1 MLDMHHSKLRFYFL
15 LLLLACMGGIFIH
28 ATLTDE
34 DKARKE
40 FETYYKIYSLALPD
54 KLLFAGEPVPLTDF
68 DVQERYDREIL
79 TNVYWQSQ
87 TLLMIKRA
95 GKYFPVVEKI
105 LAKNGVPD
113 DMKYLA
119 LAESGLQNLVSPAG
133 AAGYWQMLDATARN
147 YGLEVSNEVDERYHL
162 EKATEAACRYF
173 KEAYGV
179 FGSWALVAAS
189 YNMGIDGVKKQ
200 LRQQGV
206 NSYYDLL
213 LNTETSRY
221 VFRTLAIKEIMER
234 PKTYGFNVVGAHG
247 YQPVP
252 TVKVKVTRNIPDL
265 VKYSLDNGC
274 NYKLLKLLNPW
285 LRSNSLTVTAG
296 KVYYIELPRDRV
308 LQTDLVQKVTN
319 DTIDVLNTHI
329 GNMEEV
335 TAWFEHKVLPGETI
349 EQLALKYN
357 VPVADIRLLNNLA
370 SGRQPKAG
378 ERIKIKKQLE
388 D

>member
-1 MLDMHHSKLRFYFL
+1 MLDMFGAKQRFYFL
-15 LLLLACMGGIFIH
+15 LLLIICMGGIFIH

-40 FETYYKIYSLALPD
+40 FETYYKIYSLAMPD

-95 GKYFPVVEKI
+95 GKYFPVVERI
-105 LAKNGVPD
+105 LAKNGIPD

-147 YGLEVSNEVDERYHL
+147 YGLEVSAEVDERYHL
-162 EKATEAACRYF
+162 EKSTEAACKYF
-173 KEAYGV
+173 KEAYAV

-200 LRQQGV
+200 LRQQSV

-234 PKTYGFNVVGAHG
+234 PKNYGFNVVGAHG

-252 TVKVKVTRNIPDL
+252 TVKVKVTRSIPDL
-265 VKYSLDNGC
+265 IRYSLDNGC

-285 LRSNSLTVTAG
+285 LRSNALNVSSG

-308 LQTDLVQKVTN
+308 LKTDLVEKVSN

-329 GNMEEV
+329 GNMEEG
-335 TAWFEHKVLPGETI
+335 TAWFEHKVVNGETI
-349 EQLALKYN
+349 EQLAKKYD
-357 VPVADIRLLNNLA
+357 VSAADIRSLNNIKE
-370 SGRQPKAG
+370 GQQPKAG
-378 ERIKIKKQLE
+378 ERMKIKKQLE
-388 D
+388 N